1 MEYSFEFVKA
11 RIYINSQKKSL
22 AAIQKETGCDVV
34 INGGLYNMTT
44 FKPVC
49 HLKADGK
56 VYAKD
61 QYTYWGYA
69 WNSEDSK
76 LQLVTDY
83 DTFDNYICCG
93 LIVKDKQALPLNY
106 DSARGGKRGRTAI
119 GTLPDGK
126 TVIFCSK
133 DGTADAMTPEA
144 LQKYC
149 LEHGWKEAIM
159 LDGGG
164 SSQCITPSGKIT
176 STRKVQNVLCFWLK
190 ESTTKESEVEG
201 TVNGASVKAY
211 SKAKDGT
218 KKLSTNFK
226 VSEFACQDGS
236 DPVFIS
242 TELVEVLQ
250 KIRTHFG
257 KPVTINSAF
266 RTATHN
272 KAVGGAT
279 HSQHLYGMAA
289 DIVVKGVTPKMVA
302 VYAETLLP
310 NKGGIGIY
318 NNFTHIDVRKTKSR
332 WNG

>member
-1 MEYSFEFVKA
+1 MEYSFEFTKA
-11 RIYINSQKKSL
+11 RIYINSKKKSL
-22 AAIQKETGCDVV
+22 ADIQKETGCDVI
-34 INGGLYNMTT
+34 INGGLYNMST
-44 FKPVC
+44 FEPVC

-61 QYTYWGYA
+61 EYTYFGYG
-69 WNSEDSK
+69 WNNDDSR
-76 LQLVTDY
+76 LQLVTNY
-83 DTFDNYICCG
+83 DALDNYICCG
-93 LIVKDKQALPLNY
+93 LIVQDSQALPLY
-106 DSARGGKRGRTAI
+106 YKSDRGGKRGRTAI

-149 LEHGWKEAIM
+149 LEHGWKDAIM

-190 ESTTKESEVEG
+190 NKESEVEG
-201 TVNGASVKAY
+201 TVNGASVKVY

-226 VSEFACQDGS
+226 VNEFACQDGS
-236 DPVFIS
+236 DPIFIS
-242 TELVEVLQ
+242 PELVTVLQ

-272 KAVGGAT
+272 KKVDGAT
-279 HSQHLYGMAA
+279 YSQHLYGTAA
-289 DIVVKGVTPKMVA
+289 DIVVKGISPKIVA

-318 NNFTHIDVRKTKSR
+318 DGFTHIDVRKEKSR

>member
-1 MEYSFEFVKA
+1 MEHSFDFVKA
-11 RIYINSQKKSL
+11 RIYINNQKKSL
-22 AAIQKETGCDVV
+22 AAIQAETGCDVIV
-34 INGGLYNMTT
+34 NGGLYNMST

-61 QYTYWGYA
+61 QYTYFGYA
-69 WNSEDSK
+69 WNNEDQK
-76 LQLVTDY
+76 LQMVTNY
-83 DTFDNYICCG
+83 DAFDNYICCSAM
-93 LIVKDKQALPLNY
+93 VKDKQATDLFY
-106 DSARGGKRGRTAI
+106 GAGMGGKRGRTAI

-149 LEHGWKEAIM
+149 LKHGWKDAIM

-164 SSQCITPSGKIT
+164 SSQCITPSGEIT
-176 STRKVQNVLCFWLK
+176 STRKVQNVLCFWK
-190 ESTTKESEVEG
+190 ATTKESEVEG

-226 VSEFACQDGS
+226 VSEFACSDGS
-236 DPVFIS
+236 DPIFIS
-242 TELVEVLQ
+242 PDLVTVLQ

-279 HSQHLYGMAA
+279 NSQHLYGMAA

-318 NNFTHIDVRKTKSR
+318 DGFTHVDVRTTKSR

>member
-1 MEYSFEFVKA
+1 MEFSFEFAKA

-22 AAIQKETGCDVV
+22 SDIQKETGCDV
-34 INGGLYNMTT
+34 ILNGGLYNMST

-56 VYAKD
+56 VYATD

-69 WNSEDSK
+69 WDNYESK
-76 LQLVTDY
+76 LRLVTDY
-83 DTFDNYICCG
+83 TELDNFICCT
-93 LIVKDKQALPLNY
+93 LLVRDSKAETMFY
-106 DSARGGKRGRTAI
+106 DAGQGGKRGRTAI

-133 DGTADAMTPEA
+133 DSTADAMTPEA

-149 LEHGWKEAIM
+149 LEHGWKDAIM

-176 STRKVQNVLCFWLK
+176 STRKVHNVLCFWLD
-190 ESTTKESEVEG
+190 ESKEVEG
-201 TVNGASVKAY
+201 TVNGASVKVY
-211 SKAKDGT
+211 SKAKDGSN
-218 KKLSTNFK
+218 KLSTNFK
-226 VSEFACQDGS
+226 VSEFACQDAS
-236 DPVFIS
+236 DPIFVS
-242 TELVEVLQ
+242 PELVTVLQ
-250 KIRTHFG
+250 SIRTHFG
-257 KPVTINSAF
+257 KPVTINSAY
-266 RTATHN
+266 RTASHN
-272 KAVGGAT
+272 KSVGGAAY
-279 HSQHLYGMAA
+279 SQHLYGMAA
-289 DIVVKGVTPKMVA
+289 DIVVKGISPKVVA

-318 NNFTHIDVRKTKSR
+318 NGFTHIDVRKEKSR